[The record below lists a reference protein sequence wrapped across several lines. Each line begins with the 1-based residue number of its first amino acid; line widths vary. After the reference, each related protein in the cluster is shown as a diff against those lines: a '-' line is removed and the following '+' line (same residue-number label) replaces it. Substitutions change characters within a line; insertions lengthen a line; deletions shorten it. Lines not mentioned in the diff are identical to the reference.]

1 MTDGIVEVEG
11 RWDDAGVLWYA
22 CPYCADVHV
31 SREPGLDEPPC
42 TLLLLV
48 LNRQTSRGC
57 VLVRRTLP
65 IGPLELGEWLGEVE
79 QEVRRRVVVQLQHR
93 AAAMM
98 LDSKT
103 ARRVRRITAALRAEI
118 MARDGF
124 RCRRC
129 GASPSDGATALVV
142 DHVWPVS
149 RGGNDSIANLQTLCH
164 ACNAGKMASLPTPH
178 DFGGAHA

>member
-79 QEVRRRVVVQLQHR
+79 QEV
-93 AAAMM
+93 
-98 LDSKT
+98 
-103 ARRVRRITAALRAEI
+103 
-118 MARDGF
+118 
-124 RCRRC
+124 
-129 GASPSDGATALVV
+129 
-142 DHVWPVS
+142 
-149 RGGNDSIANLQTLCH
+149 ANLQTLCH